1 MGRKLHYKP
10 GSYYQVDDRT
20 GFPQRTDRMRKEWDN
35 LIVDRR
41 VWEPRQPQ
49 DLVRG
54 VKDNQNVDNA
64 RPLAP
69 HVFVGPTETTL
80 AATVPVLGVTG
91 TLASNFGVSSGNTL
105 SIMLDSGSPFLV
117 LVYLN
122 PGVPNGVVFS
132 VPLPYQASSGNVVYN
147 YGNLL
152 PAPPLGLLDDG
163 GVLQL
168 ESGIGYP
175 TNSTGLAPGAV
186 WNNGLTVA
194 VVPGITPNPSA
205 APIFFGTISA
215 IELLVLG
222 GGNLPTTAPAPD
234 TLQLW
239 NNGGLVCVA

>member
-10 GSYYQVDDRT
+10 GSWYQTDDRT
-20 GFPQRTDRMRKEWDN
+20 GFPQRTDRMRKEWDG

-54 VKDNQNVDNA
+54 VRDNQNVDDA

-69 HVFVGPTETTL
+69 NVFVGPTETTL
-80 AATVPVLGVTG
+80 SVTAPVLSVTG
-91 TLASNFGVSSGNTL
+91 TLASNFGVSSGDTL
-105 SIMLDSGSPFLV
+105 SVMLDNGVPFLV
-117 LVYLN
+117 AAFLN
-122 PGVPNGVVFS
+122 PAIPGQIVFS

-152 PAPPLGLLDDG
+152 PLPPTLLLDDG
-163 GVLQL
+163 GMLQL
-168 ESGIGYP
+168 KSGIAYP
-175 TNSTGLAPGAV
+175 TNPAGLMPGAV

-194 VVPGITPNPSA
+194 VVPGAMPHPSA
-205 APIFFGTISA
+205 PPIFFGSITS
-215 IELLVLG
+215 IELLLIG
-222 GGNLPTTAPAPD
+222 GANLPVTPPVPD

-239 NNGGLVCVA
+239 NNGGLVCIA

>member
-10 GSYYQVDDRT
+10 GSWYQTDDRT
-20 GFPQRTDRMRKEWDN
+20 GFPQRTDRMRKEWDG

-54 VKDNQNVDNA
+54 VRDNQNVDNA

-80 AATVPVLGVTG
+80 AATVAVLGITG
-91 TLASNFGVSSGNTL
+91 TLASNFGIVSGNTL
-105 SIMLDSGSPFLV
+105 SIMLDSGAPFLV
-117 LVYLN
+117 VVYLN
-122 PGVPNGVVFS
+122 PGVPGGIVFS

-152 PAPPLGLLDDG
+152 PRPLTNLLDDF

-168 ESGIGYP
+168 QYGFGYP
-175 TNSTGLAPGAV
+175 TSPDGLLPGDV
-186 WNNGLTVA
+186 WNNRLTVG
-194 VVPGITPNPSA
+194 VYPGSIPNPSA
-205 APIFFGTISA
+205 PPLYFGDISA
-215 IELLVLG
+215 MELLIVG
-222 GGNLPTTAPAPD
+222 GANLPTIPPVPD
-234 TLQLW
+234 TLQIW
-239 NNGGLVCVA
+239 NNNNLVCVA